1 VLWRAARERGFLITS
16 GLKANRSLRV
26 PDPATPTGWRWQ
38 RLDEYAAGLS
48 DDAYTAV
55 TWPTQEGGR
64 TVYAHVVQTRV
75 RKLYRCQVLVVRE
88 SLDAPV
94 AQARSWASSDLAADL
109 PTLIG
114 HAAARWEVEVLFGD
128 AKELLGLDQY
138 QLLSAT
144 AIVRFWTLVL
154 AAYGCIEEEQ
164 ARLRRREGGPVTIGD
179 ARAALQ
185 RAHQRHLLGWL
196 HEQFQAGATPHE
208 LAERLAA

>member
-1 VLWRAARERGFLITS
+1 
-16 GLKANRSLRV
+16 
-26 PDPATPTGWRWQ
+26 
-38 RLDEYAAGLS
+38 
-48 DDAYTAV
+48 
-55 TWPTQEGGR
+55 
-64 TVYAHVVQTRV
+64 V

-94 AQARSWASSDLAADL
+94 AQARCWASSDLAADL
-109 PTLIG
+109 PTLVG

-154 AAYGCIEEEQ
+154 AAYGCLEEEQ
-164 ARLRRREGGPVTIGD
+164 ARLRRGGDGPVTIGD
-179 ARAALQ
+179 ARAALH

-208 LAERLAA
+208 LAERLEPVMHFGRASCYP